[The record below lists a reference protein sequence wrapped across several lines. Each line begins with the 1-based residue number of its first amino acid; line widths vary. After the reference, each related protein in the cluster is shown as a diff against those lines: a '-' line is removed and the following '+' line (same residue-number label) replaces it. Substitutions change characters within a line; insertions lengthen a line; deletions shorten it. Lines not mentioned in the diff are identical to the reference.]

1 MNKQPK
7 ESPSTHSE
15 KAATH
20 LRSAPAL
27 PHAKPEKITEKRFRD
42 KLKHAVKS
50 AGQDTIEKAFVLY
63 YTMRDPA
70 TPTWCKSVI
79 AGALAYFI
87 SFIDGIPDLTPI
99 LGYTDDLTVMIAAIS
114 VIATHISEE
123 NKIKA
128 KEKAEKLFS

>member
-1 MNKQPK
+1 MSMKEQQHSHSSSGSGKELTTLPK
-7 ESPSTHSE
+7 
-15 KAATH
+15 
-20 LRSAPAL
+20 
-27 PHAKPEKITEKRFRD
+27 AKPEKITEKRFRD

-50 AGQDTIEKAFVLY
+50 AGHETIEKAFILY
-63 YTMRDPA
+63 YTMRDPG

-87 SFIDGIPDLTPI
+87 SFIDGIPDLTPV

-123 NKIKA
+123 NKTKA
-128 KEKAEKLFS
+128 KEKADKLFS

>member
-1 MNKQPK
+1 MSTP
-7 ESPSTHSE
+7 PS
-15 KAATH
+15 
-20 LRSAPAL
+20 L

-50 AGQDTIEKAFVLY
+50 AGQETIEKAFVLY

-87 SFIDGIPDLTPI
+87 SFIDGIPDLTPV

-114 VIATHISEE
+114 VIATHISDE
-123 NKIKA
+123 NKRKA
-128 KEKAEKLFS
+128 KEKAENLFS

>member
-1 MNKQPK
+1 MNDLHKNP
-7 ESPSTHSE
+7 PSTG
-15 KAATH
+15 TQQ
-20 LRSAPAL
+20 AL
-27 PHAKPEKITEKRFRD
+27 VKLPQAKPEKITEKRLRD

-50 AGQDTIEKAFVLY
+50 AGQDTIEKALLLF
-63 YTMRDPA
+63 YTMHDPA

-123 NKIKA
+123 NKAKA